1 MRFISPRKSNWNV
14 LSFYRSGWM
23 TVISRI
29 KFRLYKWLFVFFP
42 HGLTQTR
49 PFASWTL
56 RSLLLKAK
64 SQLTCHHVCF
74 KQSERYNYAIAIIG
88 SSRDKQIWCLR
99 EVVTETR
106 VNMRFLRSNSK
117 IPCRKLVE
125 IYKIYRFLLYQIN
138 KGKKK
143 LDHGAITQN
152 NIRENYDAF
161 SIIVLNP
168 FTPKSDQSKNSPA
181 ASPAILH
188 HTVWRI
194 CLFIACSDERWFYYQ
209 FSLPHLYISL

>member
-1 MRFISPRKSNWNV
+1 MPESTTVFGTGTMLAQLTECCSLRVDAPTVEGALRERIRCVWLMIFRK
-14 LSFYRSGWM
+14 M
-23 TVISRI
+23 DKI
-29 KFRLYKWLFVFFP
+29 KACVNTFCPGLYKWLIVFFP

-56 RSLLLKAK
+56 RSLRLKAK

-88 SSRDKQIWCLR
+88 FSRDKQIWCLR

-125 IYKIYRFLLYQIN
+125 IYKIYRSLLYQIN

-161 SIIVLNP
+161 SIRVLK
-168 FTPKSDQSKNSPA
+168 TIYMTGHKT
-181 ASPAILH
+181 L
-188 HTVWRI
+188 
-194 CLFIACSDERWFYYQ
+194 
-209 FSLPHLYISL
+209 

>member
-1 MRFISPRKSNWNV
+1 MV
-14 LSFYRSGWM
+14 
-23 TVISRI
+23 
-29 KFRLYKWLFVFFP
+29 
-42 HGLTQTR
+42 
-49 PFASWTL
+49 
-56 RSLLLKAK
+56 KAK

-74 KQSERYNYAIAIIG
+74 KQSERYNYAIATIG

-125 IYKIYRFLLYQIN
+125 IYKIYRSLLYQIN

-161 SIIVLNP
+161 SIIVLETIYDRPQNLM
-168 FTPKSDQSKNSPA
+168 SKP
-181 ASPAILH
+181 I
-188 HTVWRI
+188 
-194 CLFIACSDERWFYYQ
+194 
-209 FSLPHLYISL
+209 